1 MGFFATFWTWLNGQ
15 LATYIGTNTALLAST
30 LEPTVV
36 MLATVY
42 VMAWGYL
49 HLMGK
54 IDEPVL
60 TGVKRI
66 LALGLILGVGLQLWL
81 YNTVIVDTF
90 YNAPAQLAAA
100 IVGSSDPVSTIDTIW
115 ESGGAVGGNLWNKGG
130 LSSFGFYIAGVIVW
144 CLIGVLC
151 VYAMFLIA
159 LSSIALAV
167 LLALG
172 PLFVAMLFFD
182 ATRRLFVAWIAQLTN
197 YALVTVLTV
206 MVGALL
212 LQIVQSYAAQT
223 AALGT
228 AILTVDVLHMVLIAM
243 LVFLVLRQVMPIA
256 SGLAGGA
263 SLNSFGLVS
272 RGVGWGLR
280 SIDRRSK
287 PAQEAT
293 ASYQVPRIIG
303 TVPSV
308 GNVVREAG
316 ETVRRAGDMV
326 HGAASQS
333 NLQAHGNAGNVTDA
347 DIEALSR
354 RSRDMRL

>member
-1 MGFFATFWTWLNGQ
+1 
-15 LATYIGTNTALLAST
+15 
-30 LEPTVV
+30 VV

-144 CLIGVLC
+144 CLMGVLC

-197 YALVTVLTV
+197 YALITVLTV

-263 SLNSFGLVS
+263 SLNSFGFVS
-272 RGVGWGLR
+272 GSVSGGWRGAGRWLERGGNRAQPVAEKAEQYAAPRIFGSVSGAATNVRGTATNLRNTAANLR
-280 SIDRRSK
+280 SRVARS
-287 PAQEAT
+287 Q
-293 ASYQVPRIIG
+293 R
-303 TVPSV
+303 
-308 GNVVREAG
+308 
-316 ETVRRAGDMV
+316 
-326 HGAASQS
+326 HG
-333 NLQAHGNAGNVTDA
+333 TDA
-347 DIEALSR
+347 DVAALSR
-354 RSRDMRL
+354 RLRDVGL